1 MRGYLLVLVFVYRKC
16 GRNFPKGVFTSMRG
30 GLFAEVRA
38 HITAPTRHLLLN
50 MFLCLWQGRGWKK
63 QSWEQGSSSNRAIP
77 DPPAPPPHPI
87 MPNRIDRAATTADN
101 KIEQTWEIGKHKFS
115 DVLFMTSSSFFLQM
129 CEKQA
134 VGHIDSQ
141 ALSVCTLKCHVL
153 LDLAYIVY
161 FLTGLYNLLNLCVPI
176 VPCMYRV

>member
-1 MRGYLLVLVFVYRKC
+1 MWQELPQGSIYLNERRLVCRGVSTHYCSYKTSLAQHVFVAGEGMER
-16 GRNFPKGVFTSMRG
+16 
-30 GLFAEVRA
+30 
-38 HITAPTRHLLLN
+38 
-50 MFLCLWQGRGWKK
+50 KK

-101 KIEQTWEIGKHKFS
+101 KIEQTWEKGKHKFS

-153 LDLAYIVY
+153 LDLAYIMY
-161 FLTGLYNLLNLCVPI
+161 FLTGLRHFLNLC